1 MSDSVQTPE
10 DTNQKPD
17 GSGNAHLRGLGVLA
31 ILWAVVPMLGG
42 FYLLAR
48 LGWASEELRSLADAA
63 SIVYIIFFAVT
74 SGLGLMPTYAQAF
87 LGGWVF
93 GAWLGTAWAV
103 VGIVLGGLIGF
114 LIARVVGRR
123 GIEVLYERRPDFV
136 SVRDALVGRGWLRT
150 TGIVALLRL
159 SPNSPFALM
168 NLAMGAARTPTIPYL
183 VGTGIGIL
191 PRTAIATTVAAAAA
205 SDGSTNLVEV
215 VRSRGIGMTIAGVAV
230 LIVAFVIVGAI
241 GKHALKR
248 VTQVP
253 SRTNSD
259 DASI

>member
-1 MSDSVQTPE
+1 MSESNTPPGETVQ
-10 DTNQKPD
+10 DTDAAGTAQ
-17 GSGNAHLRGLGVLA
+17 LRSLGILA
-31 ILWAVVPMLGG
+31 IAWAVVPMLGG

-48 LGWASEELRSLADAA
+48 LGWASEELRSLGDAA
-63 SIVYIIFFAVT
+63 CIVYILFFAVT

-93 GAWLGTAWAV
+93 GAWYGTAWAV

-114 LIARVVGRR
+114 CIARVVGRR
-123 GIEVLYERRPDFV
+123 GVEVLNRRRPEFAP
-136 SVRDALVGRGWLRT
+136 VREALVGRGWLRT

-183 VGTGIGIL
+183 VGTGLGIL
-191 PRTAIATTVAAAAA
+191 PRTAIATSIAAAAA
-205 SDGSTNLVEV
+205 SDGSSNLMEV